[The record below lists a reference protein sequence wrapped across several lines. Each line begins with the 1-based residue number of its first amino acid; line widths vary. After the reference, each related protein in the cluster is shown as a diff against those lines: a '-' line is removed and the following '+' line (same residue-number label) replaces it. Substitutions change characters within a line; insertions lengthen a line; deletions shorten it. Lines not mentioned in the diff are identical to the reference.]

1 MQNEKEKFKKNF
13 IRRVISFSVAIIKF
27 VDKVRS
33 NRSLWPVAD
42 QLVRSATSIGANIVE
57 AKASSSKRDYTHFFQ
72 IALKSANETKYW
84 LIIIKE
90 ISPELQE
97 RINPL
102 LQEADELSKIVASS
116 ILTLKGKK

>member
-1 MQNEKEKFKKNF
+1 MQNEKEKFKENF
-13 IRRVISFSVAIIKF
+13 IRRVITFSVAIIKF
-27 VDKVRS
+27 IDKVRN

-57 AKASSSKRDYTHFFQ
+57 AKASSSKRDYTNFFQ

-84 LIIIKE
+84 LIIIQE